1 MKRAAHRPRRKY
13 PDAPIQRTKVPLENC
28 PFCAAPLVGAGWRE
42 VDKYVQTLNGPVHV
56 IGRGKKCSN
65 ENCSFPK
72 ARYHARQGDKLS
84 LPHCT
89 YGLDV
94 MAYIAHRRNE
104 KNEQFKEIHRSLEEK
119 YQIEISEREVGLL
132 YRRIQALLL
141 GNQTKIRQELKAT
154 AKKFGQLLMAVDALQ
169 PTGSGAK
176 LYILHELLG
185 GTVISVAMLD
195 HATEDNLVE
204 WLSAYREWR
213 WAVKG
218 TLSDN
223 EKALVAAMKEIFSEA
238 VHQLCQMHFVKDLSE
253 VVHEADRELQ
263 KAMRDAMGQ
272 LPPVTVPEKEEEQQT
287 EAKSQEQEQRGKNA
301 SVSLALMQAM
311 DIISGV
317 EISALDRV
325 TPETWECQ
333 LGGEEEEASLGESA
347 GYLSAVETNEWI
359 TDTLLAQ
366 VPMSAR
372 PLVVDDPAKDMVT
385 YWEHMWYRRAIQ
397 DTRHLGSRKPFLYGG
412 LRGYEQLRIIDEHL
426 IARQRESELEPY
438 LSKLHVC
445 VRRAVEQTRPLAEN
459 VREGGKWIVEVERLL
474 ADEPAVDGSQLTSTI
489 QRQRMEE
496 LLAECEQQKDAGP
509 TVQKLQPVWRRMLDS
524 WGPNLYHCYDIEG
537 LPRSNLGVEALF
549 GQSRRQQR
557 RLSGQAD
564 TSSLRV
570 TGQGYLRTTS
580 TGQQAL
586 LEMFRQVPAWVY
598 QLACRCMDAVEAGV
612 RWPRQLHRDTDKAL
626 ERFQIQAKELHR
638 RAAAVAAP
646 TTTSG

>member
-13 PDAPIQRTKVPLENC
+13 PDAPTQRTKVPLENC
-28 PFCAAPLVGAGWRE
+28 PFCAAPLVDAGWRE
-42 VDKYVQTLNGPVHV
+42 VDKYVQTLNGPMHV
-56 IGRGKKCSN
+56 IGRGKKCNN

-94 MAYIAHRRNE
+94 MAYIAYRRNE
-104 KNEQFKEIHRSLEEK
+104 KNEQFKEIHQSLEGE
-119 YQIEISEREVGLL
+119 YQVEISEREVGLL
-132 YRRIQALLL
+132 YRRIQALML
-141 GNQTKIRQELKAT
+141 GNQAKIRQELRAT
-154 AKKFGQLLMAVDALQ
+154 AKKFGQLQMAVDALQ
-169 PTGSGAK
+169 PTGDGAK
-176 LYILHELLG
+176 LYVLHELLG

-195 HATEDNLVE
+195 QATEGNLVE

-213 WAVKG
+213 WVVKG

-223 EKALVAAMKEIFSEA
+223 EKALVAAMKVIFSEA
-238 VHQLCQMHFVKDLSE
+238 AHQLCQMHFVKDLSQ

-272 LPPVTVPEKEEEQQT
+272 LPPVTVPEKEKEQQA
-287 EAKSQEQEQRGKNA
+287 EAKSQEREHREQNA
-301 SVSLALMQAM
+301 PVSLALMQAM
-311 DIISGV
+311 DVISGV
-317 EISALDRV
+317 EIGELDRV
-325 TPETWECQ
+325 PPETWECL
-333 LGGEEEEASLGESA
+333 LGGEAEKASLGESA

-359 TDTLLAQ
+359 ANSLLTQ

-372 PLVVDDPAKDMVT
+372 PLVVDSPTKDAVT
-385 YWEHMWYRRAIQ
+385 YWEHVWYRRAIQ
-397 DTRHLGSRKPFLYGG
+397 DTRHLGSRKPFLCGG
-412 LRGYEQLRIIDEHL
+412 LRGHEQLQTINEHL

-445 VRRAVEQTRPLAEN
+445 VQRAVEQTRSLAEN
-459 VREGGKWIVEVERLL
+459 VREGGKWIIKVERLL
-474 ADEPAVDGSQLTSTI
+474 ADEPAMDGSQLASSI
-489 QRQRMEE
+489 QRQRMEK

-570 TGQGYLRTTS
+570 TGQGHLRTTS
-580 TGQQAL
+580 MGQQAL

-612 RWPRQLHRDTDKAL
+612 RGPRQLHRDTGKAL

-638 RAAAVAAP
+638 RAAAA
-646 TTTSG
+646 TSG